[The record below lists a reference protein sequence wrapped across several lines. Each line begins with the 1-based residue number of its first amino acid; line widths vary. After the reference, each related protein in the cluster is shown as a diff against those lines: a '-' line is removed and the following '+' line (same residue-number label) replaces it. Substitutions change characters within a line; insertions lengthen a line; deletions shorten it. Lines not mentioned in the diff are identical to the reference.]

1 MQTAD
6 GGSNIE
12 VEVYDLP
19 FEGFGRLVASVGP
32 PLAIGT
38 IELEDGEP
46 LKGFLIESSSAS
58 TARDITEFGGWRGYQ
73 RHLQQT
79 KAQ

>member
-1 MQTAD
+1 M
-6 GGSNIE
+6 
-12 VEVYDLP
+12 
-19 FEGFGRLVASVGP
+19 ASVGP

-38 IELEDGEP
+38 IELEDGERV
-46 LKGFLIESSSAS
+46 KGFLIESSSAS
-58 TARDITEFGGWRGYQ
+58 TARDITQFGGWRGYQ